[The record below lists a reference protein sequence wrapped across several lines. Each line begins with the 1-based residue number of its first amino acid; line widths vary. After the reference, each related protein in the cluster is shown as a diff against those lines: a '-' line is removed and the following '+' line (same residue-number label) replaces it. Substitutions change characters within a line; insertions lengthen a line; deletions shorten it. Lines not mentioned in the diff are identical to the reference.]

1 MRILRTIADVRTAVR
16 EARPSG
22 HTVGLVPTMGA
33 FHEGHLSLMRE
44 ARAHHGLVVVSLFV
58 NPTQFAPHE
67 DLSTYPRDEARDAAL
82 AEAEGVDILFAP
94 TPAEVYPEGFATNI
108 HVAGITEVL
117 DGASRGAHHFDG
129 VATVVTKLFGI
140 VRPDAAYFGQ
150 KDAQQVLVVR
160 RVVRDLDLDVRI
172 VSCPIV
178 READGLA
185 MSSRNVYLD
194 ADARAQA
201 GALNRALDVGE
212 AAHLAGDPV
221 VPASRAVL
229 AAAGI
234 EPEYLELRDAETLEP
249 VESVDRDALLLV
261 AARVGAARLIDNR
274 LLRGTSDPASAG
286 HASAAHSEEDAS
298 A

>member
-1 MRILRTIADVRTAVR
+1 MRILRTIPAVR
-16 EARPSG
+16 AAVRAARSTG
-22 HTVGLVPTMGA
+22 ATVGLVPTMGA
-33 FHEGHLSLMRE
+33 FHDGHLSLMRA
-44 ARAHHGLVVVSLFV
+44 ARAASDLVVVSLFV
-58 NPTQFAPHE
+58 NPTQFGANE
-67 DLSTYPRDEARDAAL
+67 DLGAYPRDEARDAAL

-94 TPAEVYPEGFATNI
+94 TASEIYPDGFATNI
-108 HVAGITEVL
+108 HVAGLTDVL

-172 VSCPIV
+172 VACPIV

-201 GALNRALDVGE
+201 AVLNRALDAADQVFE
-212 AAHLAGDPV
+212 AGARDAGSILT
-221 VPASRAVL
+221 AARRVL
-229 AAAGI
+229 GDAGI
-234 EPEYLELRDAETLEP
+234 DPEYLELRDAATLSP
-249 VESVDRDALLLV
+249 VARVDGDALLAV
-261 AARVGAARLIDNR
+261 AAQVGAARLIDNH
-274 LLRGTSDPASAG
+274 LLSVAAASPLDD
-286 HASAAHSEEDAS
+286 ERDDA
-298 A
+298 